1 MRPRFLAAPW
11 CGVPAVARALSVVL
25 TLASSSGLLAQALP
39 ILSPVSP
46 TSQTLRPGPVTLQ
59 ARLLFPDGT
68 PAVKQRVDW
77 RVVETTAGAYGGGE
91 RFTDFGGLS
100 TARIRVPRSGRTT
113 VRVSYSPFGTGA
125 SQSVDFEI
133 VTRQSTTTP
142 PPPTGGGEI
151 AVELAPAGPAAL
163 DLTLGERGT
172 VAVRATVGGQPV
184 SGLAVR
190 FAVESSPGSPGV
202 GRSDQT
208 VATGS
213 DGVAAATFGF
223 STAGRTTIRATVV
236 DTDVD
241 AEPDSILFTVD
252 TASLGTLDPSRESY
266 RSVGEA
272 LDEICKAVFVD
283 ESGQQRPQPEPTPLC
298 VYMTGTLAT
307 EGQRADAMRAFA
319 PTGIGAQA
327 TTAVAGLEQQLG
339 AIQSRLA
346 ALRGG
351 ALRGAVDQI
360 ALDLDG
366 VSVTG
371 EAIAAAFDERA
382 RRERFGRRIDTALA
396 AAGFAGDGDAVVP
409 LAQDDL
415 PALRERPWG
424 FFATGRYS
432 KGERDSGVEESGFD
446 FDTLGATI
454 GIDRAV
460 GANGF
465 LGLAISSLASETDVT
480 DGLGSVDTDALA
492 ATLYLIREGE
502 KGYVQGTATFG
513 TLEFDQ
519 RRIIDLPVLDALEAR
534 ADFDGEQ
541 LGATLELGRSIDGR
555 GGSLTFFARG
565 NWAKAEIDGFRETG
579 AVTTIP
585 SSGFGPVDF
594 GLEVGE
600 QELESLLGEAGLDWG
615 RAFSTGSGL
624 VIPQLTATWSHEF
637 EDDPRAV
644 AARFLA
650 DASGA
655 TFEVLTDE
663 PDADWL
669 TLSGAL
675 RFQFLWGS
683 LFVSYD
689 HELLRDDLEIRTA
702 NAGLRFEF

>member
-1 MRPRFLAAPW
+1 MRPRSLAAPG
-11 CGVPAVARALSVVL
+11 CGVPALARAL
-25 TLASSSGLLAQALP
+25 TLLLALAPAGLAAQSLP

-59 ARLLFPDGT
+59 ARMLFRDGT
-68 PAVKQRVDW
+68 PAIKLPVTW
-77 RVVETTAGAYGGGE
+77 RVIETTAGAYGGGAKI
-91 RFTDFGGLS
+91 TDFNGYT
-100 TARIRVPRSGRTT
+100 TAQIRIPRSGRTT
-113 VRVSYSPFGTGA
+113 VRVSFSNFGTGA
-125 SQSVDFEI
+125 AQNVDFEI
-133 VTRQSTTTP
+133 VTRQSTTPP
-142 PPPTGGGEI
+142 PPPTGGGDDPI
-151 AVELAPAGPAAL
+151 ELGPAGPTAL
-163 DLTLGERGT
+163 ALTLGERGT
-172 VAVRATVGGQPV
+172 VAVRATAGGQGVP
-184 SGLAVR
+184 GLAVR

-208 VATGS
+208 VATGG

-236 DTDVD
+236 DPGVD

-252 TASLGTLDPSRESY
+252 TASLGTLDPTRESY

-272 LDEICKAVFVD
+272 LDEICRAVFVD
-283 ESGQQRPQPEPTPLC
+283 ASGQQRPQPEPTPIC
-298 VYMTGTLAT
+298 VYMTGTLGT
-307 EGQRADAMRAFA
+307 EEQRADAMRAFA

-339 AIQSRLA
+339 SIQSRLA

-366 VSVTG
+366 AAVSG
-371 EAIAAAFDERA
+371 EAIAAAFDDRA
-382 RRERFGRRIDTALA
+382 RRDRFGRRVDAALA
-396 AAGFAGDGDAVVP
+396 AIGGDAVPPV
-409 LAQDDL
+409 AQDDV

-424 FFATGRYS
+424 FFVTGRWS
-432 KGERDSGVEESGFD
+432 QGERERGVEESGFD
-446 FDTLGATI
+446 FDTLGATV
-454 GIDRAV
+454 GVDRAIS
-460 GANGF
+460 ANGF
-465 LGLAISSLASETDVT
+465 VGFAVSSLASETDVT
-480 DGLGSVDTDALA
+480 GGLGSVDTDALA
-492 ATLYLIREGE
+492 GTLYLIGEGE
-502 KGYVQGTATFG
+502 RGYVQGTATFG

-519 RRIIDLPVLDALEAR
+519 RRVIDLPVLGDLEAR

-541 LGATLELGRSIDGR
+541 LGATLELGRSVDGR
-555 GGSLTFFARG
+555 AGSLTFFARG
-565 NWAKAEIDGFRETG
+565 NWAKAEIDGFREQG

-615 RAFSTGSGL
+615 RAFSTGGGL

-683 LFVSYD
+683 FFVSYD

>member
-1 MRPRFLAAPW
+1 MRPRLLAAPW
-11 CGVPAVARALSVVL
+11 CGVPALARALTV
-25 TLASSSGLLAQALP
+25 LLALVPVGLAAQSLP

-46 TSQTLRPGPVTLQ
+46 TTQTLKPGPVTLQ
-59 ARLLFPDGT
+59 ARMAYPDGE
-68 PAVKQRVDW
+68 PALKQPVTW
-77 RVVETTAGAYGGGE
+77 RVIETTAGAYGGGSKI
-91 RFTDFGGLS
+91 TDFSGF
-100 TARIRVPRSGRTT
+100 TTTQIRIPRSGRTI
-113 VRVSYSPFGTGA
+113 VRVSWAPNFGTA
-125 SQSVDFEI
+125 TFQKVDFEI
-133 VTRQSTTTP
+133 VTRQSSGTP
-142 PPPTGGGEI
+142 PPPTGGGERT
-151 AVELAPAGPAAL
+151 VQLAPAGPIAL
-163 DLTLGERGT
+163 ALTLGERGT
-172 VAVRATVGGQPV
+172 VAVRATAGGQGLP
-184 SGLAVR
+184 GLAVR

-208 VATGS
+208 VETGV
-213 DGVAAATFGF
+213 DGVASATFGF

-236 DTDVD
+236 DPDVD

-283 ESGQQRPQPEPTPLC
+283 ENGEQRPQPEPTPIC
-298 VYMTGTLAT
+298 VYMTGTLGT
-307 EGQRADAMRAFA
+307 EEQRADAMRAFA
-319 PTGIGAQA
+319 PTGVGAQA

-360 ALDLDG
+360 ALEVDG
-366 VSVTG
+366 VPVTG
-371 EAIAAAFDERA
+371 QAIAAAFDDHA
-382 RRERFGRRIDTALA
+382 RRERFGRRVDAALA
-396 AAGFAGDGDAVVP
+396 AIGGDPVLPV
-409 LAQDDL
+409 AQDGV
-415 PALRERPWG
+415 PALRDRPWG
-424 FFATGRYS
+424 FFATGRWS
-432 KGERDSGVEESGFD
+432 QGEREPGVEESGFD
-446 FDTLGATI
+446 FDTLGATV
-454 GIDRAV
+454 GIDRAIS
-460 GANGF
+460 ANGF
-465 LGLAISSLASETDVT
+465 MGLAVSSLASETDVT
-480 DGLGSVDTDALA
+480 GGLGSVDTDALA
-492 ATLYLIREGE
+492 ATLYLIGEGE

-519 RRIIDLPVLDALEAR
+519 RRVIDLPVLGDLEAR

-541 LGATLELGRSIDGR
+541 LGATLELGRSVDGR
-555 GGSLTFFARG
+555 AGSLTFFARG
-565 NWAKAEIDGFRETG
+565 SWAKAEIDGFREEG

-594 GLEVGE
+594 GLEVGD
-600 QELESLLGEAGLDWG
+600 QQLESLRGEAGLDWG
-615 RAFSTGSGL
+615 RAISTGSGL

-650 DASGA
+650 DTSGA
-655 TFEVLTDE
+655 TFEVFTDE

-683 LFVSYD
+683 FFVSYD